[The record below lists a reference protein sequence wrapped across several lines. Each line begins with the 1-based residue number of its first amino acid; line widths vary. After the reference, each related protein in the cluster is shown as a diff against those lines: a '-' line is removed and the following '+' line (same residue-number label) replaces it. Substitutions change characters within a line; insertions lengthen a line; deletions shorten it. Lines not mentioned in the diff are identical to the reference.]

1 MVSDGE
7 VVVFLLLVFYW
18 LRSNR
23 RRLNK
28 IHRIRDNDS
37 NGYAYTQDLM
47 HGDPT
52 QCYDMMCLTQEAFVL
67 LCNHFTQ
74 KKLVAS

>member
-7 VVVFLLLVFYW
+7 VVAFLLLVFYW

-23 RRLNK
+23 RRLIR

-37 NGYAYTQDLM
+37 SGYAYTQDLM
-47 HGDPT
+47 YGDPT
-52 QCYDMMCLTQEAFVL
+52 QCFDMMRLTQEEFAL
-67 LCNHFTQ
+67 LCNHFTE